1 MPRRGRAQFLVACG
15 TSIATTAMVVEILRE
30 DLVRQKKYQIDFHK
44 CKTSELIPKVEY
56 TNPDVVISTAPVNP
70 QTAPFAVAAG
80 ASVLV
85 AGTAVFGTNRTV
97 RQAVLSLRQ
106 SAEKPPRVF

>member
-56 TNPDVVISTAPVNP
+56 TNPDVVISTAPVKP
-70 QTAPFAVAAG
+70 AMIEDWKKRGIAFFKGTPFLTG
-80 ASVLV
+80 I
-85 AGTAVFGTNRTV
+85 GTEPLMEELLALLDEMGV
-97 RQAVLSLRQ
+97 R
-106 SAEKPPRVF
+106 KPR